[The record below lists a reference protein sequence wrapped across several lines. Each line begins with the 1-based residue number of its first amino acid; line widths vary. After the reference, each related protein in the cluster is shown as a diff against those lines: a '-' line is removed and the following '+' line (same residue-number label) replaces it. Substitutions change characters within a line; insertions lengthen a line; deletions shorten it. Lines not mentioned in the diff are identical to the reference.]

1 MDVVMDRAATGVP
14 TRPPPR
20 EDLRPRRLRNT
31 AGALE
36 RVTDWIAGAGE
47 GFEETRPMTLRRG
60 NGIRASMRSLGAG
73 LLLLGATVATIGA
86 SGCAKKDH
94 QAEVAELKSAL
105 EARDTQFTEAF
116 SRRDVAAIGAMYTAD
131 AEALPP
137 GLAPVRGRLAIQDM
151 WKGLLSMP
159 VGRMLFTTL
168 EVDGN
173 GATAWESG
181 RYTLMATN
189 GSTMDQGKY
198 IVIWKHGPDGWQ
210 LYRDMWSSDTP
221 QQGVPSPKAA
231 QP

>member
-1 MDVVMDRAATGVP
+1 
-14 TRPPPR
+14 
-20 EDLRPRRLRNT
+20 
-31 AGALE
+31 
-36 RVTDWIAGAGE
+36 
-47 GFEETRPMTLRRG
+47 MTLHRG
-60 NGIRASMRSLGAG
+60 AVVQALARQSG
-73 LLLLGATVATIGA
+73 LLLLGALVATLGQ
-86 SGCAKKDH
+86 SGCTKKNH

-105 EARDTQFTEAF
+105 EARGTQFSDAF
-116 SRRDVAAIGAMYTAD
+116 SKRDIAGIGALYAAD

-159 VGRMLFTTL
+159 VGRMQFTTL

-198 IVIWKHGPDGWQ
+198 IMVWKHGPDGWQ

-221 QQGVPSPKAA
+221 QQGAASPKAA

>member
-1 MDVVMDRAATGVP
+1 MRLCAVLLVLAA
-14 TRPPPR
+14 
-20 EDLRPRRLRNT
+20 
-31 AGALE
+31 
-36 RVTDWIAGAGE
+36 
-47 GFEETRPMTLRRG
+47 F
-60 NGIRASMRSLGAG
+60 ASG
-73 LLLLGATVATIGA
+73 
-86 SGCAKKDH
+86 GCAKKDPR
-94 QAEVAELKSAL
+94 AEVAELKSAIL
-105 EARDTQFTEAF
+105 AKNAQFMEAF
-116 SRRDVAAIGAMYTAD
+116 SKRDIAAMGALYTAD

-137 GLAPVRGRLAIQDM
+137 GLAPVRGRLPIQDM

-159 VGRMLFTTL
+159 VGRMQHTTL

-210 LYRDMWSSDTP
+210 LYRHMWSSDTP
-221 QQGVPSPKAA
+221 QGVP

>member
-1 MDVVMDRAATGVP
+1 MTLHRATG
-14 TRPPPR
+14 TAAARA
-20 EDLRPRRLRNT
+20 LRP
-31 AGALE
+31 
-36 RVTDWIAGAGE
+36 
-47 GFEETRPMTLRRG
+47 
-60 NGIRASMRSLGAG
+60 G
-73 LLLLGATVATIGA
+73 LLLLLLAALAATVAP

-94 QAEVAELKSAL
+94 QAEIVELKSAL
-105 EARDTQFTEAF
+105 EAKGAQFSDAF
-116 SRRDVAAIGAMYTAD
+116 SRRDVSAIGALYAAD

-221 QQGVPSPKAA
+221 QQGGTA